1 MMRSLALKL
10 TLAFL
15 VVGVVGVALVALFVG
30 QRTRDEFD
38 RFVLDRAQRDLVD
51 QLAAYYQ
58 THGDWKDI
66 NVILVQGQPGHMWS
80 RGGIPAP
87 VVLLDADSTVVYGG
101 RRYQK
106 GTQLNQQVKDQR
118 VPIQLEE
125 QTVGWLLFESLPDS
139 VAALRQSPESTFLEG
154 VKQAILWGALG
165 ATAVALLIG
174 VLLARTIS
182 HPVRE
187 LIVATRRVARGE
199 LGQQVPVRTQ
209 DELGELAASF
219 NQMSGDLARSLELRR
234 QMTADIAHE
243 LRTPL
248 SLIMGYTE
256 ALSDGKFQG
265 APETFDILHEEA
277 QHLSRLVDDLRTLS
291 LADAGELS
299 LTRRLAAPQ
308 ALLARAASAH
318 AAQAQEQ
325 EVALRVEADPDLP
338 EIEVDPDRIA
348 QVLDNLVSNA
358 LRYTPAGGEI
368 VLCAAQHADI
378 LELRVRDSGAGIPP
392 EELPHIFDRFYRGEK
407 SRYQKNGESG
417 LGLAIARSIVEIHG
431 GTIEV
436 QSTVGAGTTFSIRLP
451 VRRSGHRDQPR
462 EL

>member
-1 MMRSLALKL
+1 MRSLTLKL

-38 RFVLDRAQRDLVD
+38 RFVLDRAQQDLVD

-58 THGDWKDI
+58 THGDWEEI
-66 NVILVQGQPGHMWS
+66 NAILVQGQPGHMWS
-80 RGGIPAP
+80 RGGVPAP
-87 VVLLDADSTVVYGG
+87 VVLLEDDNTVVYGG
-101 RRYQK
+101 RRYRK
-106 GTQLNQQVKDQR
+106 GTQLEPQDVEDSNRR
-118 VPIQLEE
+118 VPIQLED
-125 QTVGWLLFESLPDS
+125 QTVGWLLFESFADAVS
-139 VAALRQSPESTFLEG
+139 ELRQSSESAFLEQ

-187 LIVATRRVARGE
+187 LISATRGVARGE
-199 LGQQVPVRTQ
+199 LGQHVPVRTR

-219 NQMSGDLARSLELRR
+219 NQMSNDLARSTALRR

-265 APETFDILHEEA
+265 SPETFAILHEET

-299 LTRRLAAPQ
+299 LTCRPTAPP
-308 ALLARAASAH
+308 ALLERAASAH
-318 AAQAQEQ
+318 AAQAQGKAVTLQ
-325 EVALRVEADPDLP
+325 VEADPDLP
-338 EIEVDPDRIA
+338 EIVVDPDRMA

-368 VLCAAQHADI
+368 VLSAGHHADT

-407 SRYQKNGESG
+407 SRYQQNGESG
-417 LGLAIARSIVEIHG
+417 LGLAIAKSIVEAHG
-431 GTIEV
+431 GTIEAE
-436 QSTVGAGTTFSIRLP
+436 STLDVGTTFIIRLP
-451 VRRSGHRDQPR
+451 THRP
-462 EL
+462 

>member
-1 MMRSLALKL
+1 MRSLALKL

>member
-1 MMRSLALKL
+1 MRSLALKL

-58 THGDWKDI
+58 THGDWEDI

-125 QTVGWLLFESLPDS
+125 QTVGWLLFESFPDS

-265 APETFDILHEEA
+265 SPETFDILHEEA

-325 EVALRVEADPDLP
+325 AVALRVEADPDLP

-348 QVLDNLVSNA
+348 QVLDNLVCNA

-368 VLCAAQHADI
+368 VLSAAHRSDT
-378 LELRVRDSGAGIPP
+378 LDLHVRDSGMGIPP

-417 LGLAIARSIVEIHG
+417 LGLAIARSIVEAHG
-431 GTIEV
+431 GTIEA
-436 QSTVGAGTTFSIRLP
+436 QSTPGVGTTFSIRLP
-451 VRRSGHRDQPR
+451 AHHP
-462 EL
+462 